1 MITVCNGLCL
11 KCPLCIKWDGAAA
24 TGSVISTHAEL
35 PLVPGA
41 TGYSNSHWVRTAR
54 PWLRLMQTLWG
65 AEIAAIGCWPGAPTR
80 WPFVLSPLL
89 ATPLHAAPMPP
100 GLSHLPPL
108 KDSYQEVG
116 GKKSSCHFLFCSR
129 MPKWLRE
136 KHPLDKKHTLGKVQA
151 ISDST
156 SRFMAYCILCFAF
169 HYAIHWSG

>member
-65 AEIAAIGCWPGAPTR
+65 AEIAAIGFWPGAPTR

-89 ATPLHAAPMPP
+89 ARHSTPCSTNATWPKPP
-100 GLSHLPPL
+100 ALLSKIHIRKLEAKKLLSFPL
-108 KDSYQEVG
+108 LQQDAKIVE
-116 GKKSSCHFLFCSR
+116 
-129 MPKWLRE
+129 RE
-136 KHPLDKKHTLGKVQA
+136 KHLLEGKTWKYNIFVTYSIRLTL
-151 ISDST
+151 
-156 SRFMAYCILCFAF
+156 
-169 HYAIHWSG
+169 